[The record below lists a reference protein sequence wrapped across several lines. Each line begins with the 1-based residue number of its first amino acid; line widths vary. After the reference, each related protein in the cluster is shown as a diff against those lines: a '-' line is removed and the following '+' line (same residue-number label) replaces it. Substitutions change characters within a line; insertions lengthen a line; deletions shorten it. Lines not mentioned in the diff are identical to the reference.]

1 MKYVS
6 LIQNGRVHTSGEQVS
21 QFEFTNDVELA
32 SVVARLID
40 EGFAFVDEPAG
51 WPPAE
56 VLRELNEKGILN
68 RSFKAVTWTGPG
80 MFRIEEVVAPVGK
93 QYRID

>member
-21 QFEFTNDVELA
+21 RFEFTNDVELA

-40 EGFAFVDEPAG
+40 DGFAFVDEPAG

-56 VLRELNEKGILN
+56 VLRELIEKGILN

-80 MFRIEEVVAPVGK
+80 MFRIEEVAAPVGK
-93 QYRID
+93 

>member
-6 LIQNGRVHTSGEQVS
+6 LIQNGRMHTSGAHVS
-21 QFEFTNDVELA
+21 SFEFTNDMDLAALA
-32 SVVARLID
+32 SRLID

-56 VLRELNEKGILN
+56 VLRDLNSKGILN
-68 RSFKAVTWTGPG
+68 RSFNPISWTSP
-80 MFRIEEVVAPVGK
+80 EVFHVYEVAH
-93 QYRID
+93 D

>member
-6 LIQNGRVHTSGEQVS
+6 LIQNGRVQTSGEKVS
-21 QFEFTNDVELA
+21 RFEFINDAELA

-80 MFRIEEVVAPVGK
+80 LFRLDEVAAP
-93 QYRID
+93 

>member
-6 LIQNGRVHTSGEQVS
+6 LIQNGRVQTSGEKVS
-21 QFEFTNDVELA
+21 RFEFTNDAELA

-80 MFRIEEVVAPVGK
+80 LFRLDEVAAP
-93 QYRID
+93 